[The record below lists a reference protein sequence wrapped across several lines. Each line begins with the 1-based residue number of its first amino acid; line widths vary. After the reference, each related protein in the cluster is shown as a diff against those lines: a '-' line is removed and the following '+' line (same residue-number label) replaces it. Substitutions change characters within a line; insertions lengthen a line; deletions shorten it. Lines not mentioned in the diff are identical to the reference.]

1 MIHTI
6 KIYSVNKFGEVEW
19 EQKLEAKTKRG
30 AIRKANNII
39 RSAGIDPQ
47 SAEIDKMAVGKY
59 YESWKL

>member
-30 AIRKANNII
+30 AVRKANNVI
-39 RSAGIDPQ
+39 RSAGVDPKA
-47 SAEIDKMAVGKY
+47 AEIDKIAVGKH
-59 YESWKL
+59 YESWKI

>member
-30 AIRKANNII
+30 AVRKANNVI
-39 RSAGIDPQ
+39 RSAGVDPKA
-47 SAEIDKMAVGKY
+47 AEIDKMAVGKHC
-59 YESWKL
+59 ESWKL